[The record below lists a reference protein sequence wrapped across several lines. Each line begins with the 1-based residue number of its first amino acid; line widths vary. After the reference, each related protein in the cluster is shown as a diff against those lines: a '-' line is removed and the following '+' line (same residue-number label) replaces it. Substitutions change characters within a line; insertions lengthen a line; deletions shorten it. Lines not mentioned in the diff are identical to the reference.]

1 MADGRADKNDDA
13 IARREATKDFL
24 ASEAMTY
31 GYGGISKA
39 SRISGV
45 SIPTIRQG
53 IKEIQTGQ
61 AIENGRIR
69 KAGGGRKR
77 VEDIYPEIWEKIKEI
92 VDGNTYGSP
101 EKVLSW
107 TTLSLHDIQRLLLE
121 KYRDCPRICVNLHS
135 GVE

>member
-1 MADGRADKNDDA
+1 MEKRVKAMIPLLNEKQ
-13 IARREATKDFL
+13 RRIFL
-24 ASEAMTY
+24 ASEAISY
-31 GYGGISKA
+31 GYGGISKV

-61 AIENGRIR
+61 ANENGRVR

-77 VEDIYPEIWEKIKEI
+77 VEEIYPEILEKIKEI

-101 EKVLSW
+101 DKVLFW
-107 TTLSLHDIQRLLLE
+107 TTLSLHDIQKLLL
-121 KYRDCPRICVNLHS
+121 C
-135 GVE
+135 

>member
-1 MADGRADKNDDA
+1 MEKRVKAMIPLLNEKQ
-13 IARREATKDFL
+13 RRIFL
-24 ASEAMTY
+24 ASEAISY
-31 GYGGISKA
+31 GYGGISKV

-61 AIENGRIR
+61 ANENGRVR

-77 VEDIYPEIWEKIKEI
+77 VEEIYPEILEKIKEI

-101 EKVLSW
+101 DKVLSW
-107 TTLSLHDIQRLLLE
+107 TTLSLHDIQKLLPVRLGYIAILQ
-121 KYRDCPRICVNLHS
+121 N
-135 GVE
+135 